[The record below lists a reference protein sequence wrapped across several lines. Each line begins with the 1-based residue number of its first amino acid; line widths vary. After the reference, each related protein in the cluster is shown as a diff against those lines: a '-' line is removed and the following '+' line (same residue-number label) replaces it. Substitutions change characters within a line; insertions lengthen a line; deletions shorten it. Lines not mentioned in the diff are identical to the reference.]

1 MKKDEIKKIL
11 DNYYEEVKVPE
22 GLKERL
28 ISTID
33 QLAQQEV
40 VSSST
45 TKHKKIIFRPV
56 LWRALAA
63 AAVVALI
70 VIFSINIPSDKN
82 NNIFIADTYTD
93 VNEAYRETTK
103 ALLYISASFNKGI
116 DKVNESS
123 ETIAKSTTV
132 VNKHIQLK

>member
-28 ISTID
+28 TSTID
-33 QLAQQEV
+33 MLAQQEV
-40 VSSST
+40 VSSSKT
-45 TKHKKIIFRPV
+45 THKKIIFRPV
-56 LWRALAA
+56 LWQALAA

-93 VNEAYRETTK
+93 VNEAYKETTK
-103 ALLYISASFNKGI
+103 ALLYISESFNKGL

-123 ETIAKSTTV
+123 ETIAKSTMV